1 MAIKKKVTKKKVSD
15 KSKVDMVNSPSHYKH
30 GGIECIDYL
39 QAKLSSDQFEGFL
52 LGNII
57 KYMSRSQYK
66 GKRDQDYEK
75 ARWYNNILVEFRTSE
90 LKKENK
96 DGKK

>member
-1 MAIKKKVTKKKVSD
+1 MVDD
-15 KSKVDMVNSPSHYKH
+15 KSKKIDMVNSPSHYKH

-52 LGNII
+52 LGNVI
-57 KYMSRSQYK
+57 KYMSRSQHK

-75 ARWYNNILVEFRTSE
+75 AQWYNNKLVEFRKSCLE
-90 LKKENK
+90 K
-96 DGKK
+96 GK